1 MKAMDIM
8 TSQVITIPDTASI
21 DYARTVL
28 MEEAITALPVVDETN
43 DLVGIIT
50 QTDFFNLA
58 NLFKDRLFDDEDFL
72 REVTIR
78 DVMTRKVV
86 AMDEETGLFEISEAM
101 VDNQVHR
108 VVITRN
114 NEVAGIVSIMDVLK
128 NGIIEAHK
136 TV

>member
-1 MKAMDIM
+1 M
-8 TSQVITIPDTASI
+8 
-21 DYARTVL
+21 
-28 MEEAITALPVVDETN
+28 DETN